1 MNKCRNESCNS
12 SIGRKK
18 KVVYGLGAIAENM
31 MQNSASS
38 MANPFFNIA
47 LHVPPGLLGIAT
59 LIFRLW
65 DAITDPIMGWI
76 SDRTES
82 VFGRRR
88 PYIIA
93 GAIFGGLLFAL
104 MWWCPRDM
112 STTFYF
118 SWYMVVSLLFY
129 SAFTVFGVPYL
140 AMGYELSTD
149 YHERTRIMSYRT
161 WFQSVAGI
169 CIQWMFWMT
178 QRDYFE
184 DTVEGMRWVG
194 IGAGALVIVMG
205 VMPGLFLKER
215 QLTMQEKAANRE
227 KVKLKHALSVLKVRP
242 FRYILLCLSLAMV
255 GMFTVGVL
263 GFYINVYYVF
273 GGDLKAASFILGM
286 SGSFYHLI
294 CMASVPMIAWIS
306 TRIGKKNTLI
316 VFIGIAVLGTLL
328 KWSFFTPDNPWLQ
341 LVVTGLMAP
350 GLSAVW
356 TLLSSMTA
364 DVTDLDELEN
374 GTRREGSFGAIFG
387 WTMKLGFALCF
398 MIAGFVLELTGF
410 DSELGGEQASG
421 TLLGMRLLYMI
432 IPAAGLIGAMLCVW
446 RYPVTEERIK
456 AARKELNSHAE

>member
-1 MNKCRNESCNS
+1 
-12 SIGRKK
+12 
-18 KVVYGLGAIAENM
+18 
-31 MQNSASS
+31 MQNGVSN
-38 MANPFFNIA
+38 MANPFFNVA
-47 LHVPPGLLGIAT
+47 LHVPPGLLGIAA

-76 SDRTES
+76 SDRSEFK
-82 VFGRRR
+82 FGRRR

-104 MWWCPRDM
+104 MWWCPRGM

-118 SWYMVVSLLFY
+118 TWYIVVSLLFY

-149 YHERTRIMSYRT
+149 YHERTRIMAYRT

-169 CIQWMFWMT
+169 CIQWMFWLT
-178 QRDYFE
+178 QRNCFE

-194 IGAGALVIVMG
+194 IGMGVIVIITG
-205 VMPGLFLKER
+205 VVPGLFLKER
-215 QLTMQEKAANRE
+215 PLTTQEKSANRE

-242 FRYILLCLSLAMV
+242 FRYIIVALALAMV
-255 GMFTVGVL
+255 GMFSVAIL
-263 GFYINVYYVF
+263 GFYVNVYYVF
-273 GGDLKAASFILGM
+273 GGDLKAASFLLGM
-286 SGSFYHLI
+286 SGSFYHLS
-294 CMASVPMIAWIS
+294 CMLSVPMVTLTS
-306 TRIGKKNTLI
+306 SRIGKKKTL
-316 VFIGIAVLGTLL
+316 VFFIGLAVLGTLL
-328 KWSFFTPDNPWLQ
+328 KWSLFAPENPWLQ

-356 TLLSSMTA
+356 TLLASMTA

-398 MIAGFVLELTGF
+398 MIAGFVLEWTGF
-410 DSELGGEQASG
+410 DAELGGDQAAG
-421 TLLGMRLLYMI
+421 TILGMRLLYMI
-432 IPAAGLIGAMLCVW
+432 IPAVGLIGAMLCIW
-446 RYPVTEERIK
+446 RYPLTEERIH
-456 AARKELNSHAE
+456 AARAELNGHAD

>member
-1 MNKCRNESCNS
+1 
-12 SIGRKK
+12 
-18 KVVYGLGAIAENM
+18 
-31 MQNSASS
+31 MQNGVSN
-38 MANPFFNIA
+38 MANPFFNVA
-47 LHVPPGLLGIAT
+47 LHVSPGLLGIAA

-76 SDRTES
+76 SDRTEFK
-82 VFGRRR
+82 FGRRR

-118 SWYMVVSLLFY
+118 TWYMVVSLLFY

-194 IGAGALVIVMG
+194 IGMGIIVIVMG
-205 VMPGLFLKER
+205 VVPGLFLKER
-215 QLTMQEKAANRE
+215 QLTTQEKTINRE
-227 KVKLKHALSVLKVRP
+227 KVKLKHSLSVLKVRP
-242 FRYILLCLSLAMV
+242 FRYILITLALAMV
-255 GMFTVGVL
+255 GMFTVAIL
-263 GFYINVYYVF
+263 GFYINVYYLF
-273 GGDLKAASFILGM
+273 DGDLKAASVLIGAQ
-286 SGSFYHLI
+286 GTFYHLC
-294 CMASVPMIAWIS
+294 CMASVPMITWTS

-316 VFIGIAVLGTLL
+316 FFFGIAVVGTLL
-328 KWSFFTPDNPWLQ
+328 KWSLFTPENPWLQ

-350 GLSAVW
+350 GLSAMW

-364 DVTDLDELEN
+364 DVTDLDEQEN

-398 MIAGFVLELTGF
+398 MIAGFVLEWTGF
-410 DSELGGEQASG
+410 DAELGGDQASG
-421 TLLGMRLLYMI
+421 TIFGMRLLYMI
-432 IPAAGLIGAMLCVW
+432 IPATGLIGAMLCIW

-456 AARKELNSHAE
+456 AARAELNGHAE